1 MQVAIDGPASSGK
14 STISKL
20 IAKENHFVYLDTG
33 AMYRVVT
40 LAVLRNKISIDDHEA
55 IEKLVQTIEIGFSMQ
70 DGKQSVYMNGEDV
83 TDEIRSVEVTKNVS
97 AVSAIKEVRTRLVH
111 LQQEIAENH
120 SIIMDGRDIG
130 TVVLPQAEIKIFL
143 VASVE
148 ERAKRVKEALE
159 LVDLAGF
166 EDRFVDQISGGQQ
179 QRVALARALVLK
191 PKVLLFDEPLS
202 NLDANLRRSM
212 REKIREL
219 QQSLGITSL
228 YVTHD
233 QTEAFAV
240 SDEVIVMNK
249 GKIMQ
254 KAPAK
259 ELYLRPNSLFLA
271 NFMGESSI
279 FEGKLENNTIDVNG
293 YKLPLSNAA
302 QFNLPDGECLVG
314 VRPEAIYLKAEGEA
328 AQRCEIKS
336 AVYMGNHWEVVAIW
350 AGKELLINTKPE
362 DFNADLKQA
371 YVNFSEQ
378 GIFLLKKEK

>member
-1 MQVAIDGPASSGK
+1 MTLLQLQDVTYRYKNTAEAVLYQINYNFEPGKFYSIIGESGAGK
-14 STISKL
+14 STLLSL
-20 IAKENHFVYLDTG
+20 LAGLDSPVEG
-33 AMYRVVT
+33 
-40 LAVLRNKISIDDHEA
+40 SI
-55 IEKLVQTIEIGFSMQ
+55 LFQ
-70 DGKQSVYMNGEDV
+70 GED
-83 TDEIRSVEVTKNVS
+83 IRKKGYSYHRMHHISLVFQNYNLIDYLSPLEN
-97 AVSAIKEVRTRLVH
+97 IRLV
-111 LQQEIAENH
+111 N
-120 SIIMDGRDIG
+120 
-130 TVVLPQAEIKIFL
+130 KK
-143 VASVE
+143 AS
-148 ERAKRVKEALE
+148 KDTLLE
-159 LVDLAGF
+159 LGLD
-166 EDRFVDQISGGQQ
+166 ENQIKRNVLQLSGGQQ

-328 AQRCEIKS
+328 AQQCEIKS

>member
-1 MQVAIDGPASSGK
+1 M
-14 STISKL
+14 
-20 IAKENHFVYLDTG
+20 
-33 AMYRVVT
+33 
-40 LAVLRNKISIDDHEA
+40 
-55 IEKLVQTIEIGFSMQ
+55 
-70 DGKQSVYMNGEDV
+70 
-83 TDEIRSVEVTKNVS
+83 
-97 AVSAIKEVRTRLVH
+97 
-111 LQQEIAENH
+111 
-120 SIIMDGRDIG
+120 
-130 TVVLPQAEIKIFL
+130 
-143 VASVE
+143 
-148 ERAKRVKEALE
+148 
-159 LVDLAGF
+159 
-166 EDRFVDQISGGQQ
+166 
-179 QRVALARALVLK
+179 LK

-219 QQSLGITSL
+219 QQRLGITSL

-240 SDEVIVMNK
+240 SDEVIVMHK

-279 FEGKLENNTIDVNG
+279 FDGKLENGVVNING
-293 YKLPLSNAA
+293 YHISLKDSA

-314 VRPEAIYLKAEGEA
+314 IRPEAIYLAAEGSD

-336 AVYMGNHWEVVAIW
+336 AVYMGNHWEVVANW
-350 AGKELLINTKPE
+350 AGKDLLVNCKPE

-371 YVNFSEQ
+371 YVNLSDH
-378 GIFLLKKEK
+378 GIFLLKKE

>member
-1 MQVAIDGPASSGK
+1 MVDA
-14 STISKL
+14 
-20 IAKENHFVYLDTG
+20 E
-33 AMYRVVT
+33 RE
-40 LAVLRNKISIDDHEA
+40 LA
-55 IEKLVQTIEIGFSMQ
+55 
-70 DGKQSVYMNGEDV
+70 
-83 TDEIRSVEVTKNVS
+83 
-97 AVSAIKEVRTRLVH
+97 
-111 LQQEIAENH
+111 
-120 SIIMDGRDIG
+120 
-130 TVVLPQAEIKIFL
+130 
-143 VASVE
+143 
-148 ERAKRVKEALE
+148 RVKHGDAGQLRIAVECHNCFDWLMPALDEFRQHWSLVE
-159 LVDLAGF
+159 LDIVSGF
-166 EDRFVDQISGGQQ
+166 HTC
-179 QRVALARALVLK
+179 
-191 PKVLLFDEPLS
+191 LLY
-202 NLDANLRRSM
+202 
-212 REKIREL
+212 
-219 QQSLGITSL
+219 TS
-228 YVTHD
+228 
-233 QTEAFAV
+233 EAFAV

-279 FEGKLENNTIDVNG
+279 FEGKLENGTIDVNG

-328 AQRCEIKS
+328 AQQCEIKS

>member
-1 MQVAIDGPASSGK
+1 MSNNDFLVLKNVTKAFGKAVVID
-14 STISKL
+14 
-20 IAKENHFVYLDTG
+20 NLDLSIKRGT
-33 AMYRVVT
+33 MVT
-40 LAVLRNKISIDDHEA
+40 LLGPSGCGKTTVLRLVAGLESPTSGQIFID
-55 IEKLVQTIEIGFSMQ
+55 
-70 DGKQSVYMNGEDV
+70 GEDV
-83 TDEIRSVEVTKNVS
+83 TKS
-97 AVSAIKEVRTRLVH
+97 
-111 LQQEIAENH
+111 
-120 SIIMDGRDIG
+120 SIQNRDICIVFQSYALFPHMSIG
-130 TVVLPQAEIKIFL
+130 DNVGYGLKMQGVSK
-143 VASVE
+143 E

-166 EDRFVDQISGGQQ
+166 EDRYVDQISGGQQ

-219 QQSLGITSL
+219 QQRLGITSL

-240 SDEVIVMNK
+240 SDEVIVMHK

-279 FEGKLENNTIDVNG
+279 FQGTLQQDQVTVNG
-293 YKLPLSNAA
+293 YQFKLNNAA
-302 QFNLPDGECLVG
+302 QFGLTDGACLVG
-314 VRPEAIYLKAEGEA
+314 IRPEAISFKETGEA
-328 AQRCEIKS
+328 AQRCSIKS
-336 AVYMGNHWEVVAIW
+336 VVYMGNHWEIVANW
-350 AGKELLINTKPE
+350 GGQDLLVNTNPEQFNPELKE
-362 DFNADLKQA
+362 A
-371 YVNFSEQ
+371 YVHLAEH
-378 GIFLLKKEK
+378 GVFLLKPE